1 MRKAIGLVLLIVLGT
16 MPLQTSAQI
25 SVPAVDLYCL
35 DIDGEEVHN
44 NESADENASH
54 LSNSI
59 QGILALINSDESEPS
74 ANVTCTVS
82 NPNSYHERIQIQVDA
97 DGLVAQVNGTITLE
111 ANSQESFNIKLR
123 ADQGTTPSM
132 RVLNITATVVEAN
145 GAPPPNIAKDHVEGE
160 IWIINNDTMS
170 NTSIQITE
178 IGPFKSTISSFITEN
193 GTEYPVLYLK
203 ESFHI
208 DAIMTGWDGTP
219 IFNKCLNLYV
229 DPLENNIP
237 VITVTTSENGTIEW
251 FSGDAYQNPTLRGV
265 ETTGGKLEGLRTI
278 RLAYEPQ
285 GGITSGCEADSSGNL
300 SSSYNDIEVLVRSRT
315 DLQLRQKWGYFDADR
330 VDADGDGLHDSVEEY
345 GILDGEAVTGEV
357 VLLRDRL
364 DLAVVDENIMFK
376 FDYYSESEES
386 WIFDHEELYST
397 NFQGIATLNWSA
409 KYISNDDCSGDSC
422 HVKWRI
428 TALYPGSENFSPA
441 SFNITFELVVL
452 PPIVD
457 SDEDGVEDDEDA
469 FPNDP
474 SETHDDDGDGV
485 GNNTDAFPK
494 DPDEQYDDDGDGV
507 GNNADDFPDNKY
519 ASNWT
524 TVYTAFGTL
533 LVLLILGG
541 VMISRMKK
549 ENELPNVPAS
559 NEIQQLEKHIEEL
572 EQRRSEII
580 AQQDPTELMFED

>member
-16 MPLQTSAQI
+16 MPLQASAQI

-44 NESADENASH
+44 SESTDENTSN
-54 LSNSI
+54 LSNSK
-59 QGILALINSDESEPS
+59 QEILALINSDESEPS

-82 NPNSYHERIQIQVDA
+82 NPNSYAERIQIQVSA
-97 DGLVAQVNGTITLE
+97 DGLVVAAPGTISLGPN
-111 ANSQESFNIKLR
+111 AESEFQTTLR
-123 ADQGTTPSM
+123 ADQRMTPGI
-132 RVLNITATVVEAN
+132 RVLNITASVVEAN
-145 GAPPPNIAKDHVEGE
+145 GAPPPNIAEDHVEGE
-160 IWIINNDTMS
+160 VWIINNDTMN
-170 NTSIQITE
+170 NTIIEITE
-178 IGPFKSTISSFITEN
+178 IGPFKSTTSSFITEN

-219 IFNKCLNLYV
+219 MANKCLNLYF

-315 DLQLRQKWGYFDADR
+315 DLQLRQKWGYIDADR

-345 GILDGEAVTGEV
+345 GTRDGDAVTGEV

-386 WIFDHEELYST
+386 WIFDHEELYPT
-397 NFQGIATLNWSA
+397 NFQGIANLNWSA

-441 SFNITFELVVL
+441 SCNITFELVVL

-549 ENELPNVPAS
+549 ENELPSVPAS
-559 NEIQQLEKHIEEL
+559 NEIQQLERHIEEL

>member
-16 MPLQTSAQI
+16 IPLQTSAQI
-25 SVPAVDLYCL
+25 SVPAV
-35 DIDGEEVHN
+35 N
-44 NESADENASH
+44 
-54 LSNSI
+54 LSC
-59 QGILALINSDESEPS
+59 
-74 ANVTCTVS
+74 ANVNDDSDVPLLIINTDSNVTTGNVSCTVT
-82 NPNSYHERIQIQVDA
+82 NPNSYAERIMIQIDIDNLNATSPFSISLGPNAEETFNVTISA
-97 DGLVAQVNGTITLE
+97 SRNMTELIEILRVN
-111 ANSQESFNIKLR
+111 
-123 ADQGTTPSM
+123 
-132 RVLNITATVVEAN
+132 ATVVEAN
-145 GAPPPNIAKDHVEGE
+145 GAPPPNDAKDHVEGE

-170 NTSIQITE
+170 STSIQITE
-178 IGPFKSTISSFITEN
+178 IGPFKSTTSSFITEN

-208 DAIMTGWDGTP
+208 DAIMTGWDGIP

-300 SSSYNDIEVLVRSRT
+300 SPSYNDIEVLVRSRT

-330 VDADGDGLHDSVEEY
+330 VDADGDGLYDSVQEY
-345 GILDGEAVTGEV
+345 GILDGDAVTGEV

-376 FDYYSESEES
+376 FDYYSESEDS
-386 WIFDHEELYST
+386 WIFDHEELYPT

-409 KYISNDDCSGDSC
+409 KYISNDDCSGNSC
-422 HVKWRI
+422 HAKWRI
-428 TALYPGSENFSPA
+428 TALYPGSENFSPT

-549 ENELPNVPAS
+549 ENELPNVPAN

>member
-1 MRKAIGLVLLIVLGT
+1 
-16 MPLQTSAQI
+16 MPLQTSAQV
-25 SVPAVDLYCL
+25 SLPAVDLYCL

-44 NESADENASH
+44 SESTDENTSN
-54 LSNSI
+54 LSNSK
-59 QGILALINSDESEPS
+59 QEILALINSDESEPS

-82 NPNSYHERIQIQVDA
+82 NPNSYAERIQIQFDA
-97 DGLVAQVNGTITLE
+97 DGLVVQATGTISLGP
-111 ANSQESFNIKLR
+111 NSQESFNIKLH

-132 RVLNITATVVEAN
+132 RVLNITASVVEAN
-145 GAPPPNIAKDHVEGE
+145 GAPPPNIAEDHVEGE

-170 NTSIQITE
+170 NTSIEITE
-178 IGPFKSTISSFITEN
+178 IGPFKSTTSSFITEN

-208 DAIMTGWDGTP
+208 DAIMTGWDDTP
-219 IFNKCLNLYV
+219 IANKCLNLYF

-237 VITVTTSENGTIEW
+237 VITVITSENGTIEW

-285 GGITSGCEADSSGNL
+285 GGITNGCEADSSGNL

-345 GILDGEAVTGEV
+345 GIRDGEAVTGEV

-386 WIFDHEELYST
+386 WIFDHEELYPT
-397 NFQGIATLNWSA
+397 NFQGIANLNWSA
-409 KYISNDDCSGDSC
+409 KYISNDDCSDDSC

-559 NEIQQLEKHIEEL
+559 NEIHQLEKHIEEL

>member
-25 SVPAVDLYCL
+25 SVPAVDLSC
-35 DIDGEEVHN
+35 
-44 NESADENASH
+44 
-54 LSNSI
+54 
-59 QGILALINSDESEPS
+59 
-74 ANVTCTVS
+74 ANVNDDSDIPLLIINTDSNVTAGNVSCTVT
-82 NPNSYHERIQIQVDA
+82 NPNSYAQRIMIQIDIDNLNATSPFSISLGPNAEETFNVTISA
-97 DGLVAQVNGTITLE
+97 SRNMTELIEILRVN
-111 ANSQESFNIKLR
+111 
-123 ADQGTTPSM
+123 
-132 RVLNITATVVEAN
+132 ATVVEAN
-145 GAPPPNIAKDHVEGE
+145 GAPPPNDVKDHVEGE

-524 TVYTAFGTL
+524 TVYAAFGTL

-549 ENELPNVPAS
+549 ENELPNVPAN

>member
-1 MRKAIGLVLLIVLGT
+1 
-16 MPLQTSAQI
+16 
-25 SVPAVDLYCL
+25 
-35 DIDGEEVHN
+35 
-44 NESADENASH
+44 
-54 LSNSI
+54 
-59 QGILALINSDESEPS
+59 
-74 ANVTCTVS
+74 
-82 NPNSYHERIQIQVDA
+82 
-97 DGLVAQVNGTITLE
+97 
-111 ANSQESFNIKLR
+111 
-123 ADQGTTPSM
+123 
-132 RVLNITATVVEAN
+132 
-145 GAPPPNIAKDHVEGE
+145 
-160 IWIINNDTMS
+160 
-170 NTSIQITE
+170 
-178 IGPFKSTISSFITEN
+178 
-193 GTEYPVLYLK
+193 
-203 ESFHI
+203 
-208 DAIMTGWDGTP
+208 MTGWDGTP
-219 IFNKCLNLYV
+219 IANKCLNLYV

-315 DLQLRQKWGYFDADR
+315 ELQLRQKWGYFDADR

-345 GILDGEAVTGEV
+345 GIRDGEAVTGEV

-397 NFQGIATLNWSA
+397 NFRGIANLNWSA

-428 TALYPGSENFSPA
+428 TALYPGSEHFSPA

-474 SETHDDDGDGV
+474 SETHDDDGDGVGNNTDAFPKDPDEQYDDDGDGV

-572 EQRRSEII
+572 EQKRSEII